1 MLGKRKASKG
11 ETVMKNFL
19 DRENIEFLMRGTED
33 KETLRKK
40 ILYMIERKNAI
51 SLQDMVGRPSIAL
64 SSGALGRVDYPRF

>member
-1 MLGKRKASKG
+1 VLGKRKASKG

-19 DRENIEFLMRGTED
+19 DRENIEFMLRGSED

-40 ILYMIERKNAI
+40 ILYMIERKNAV